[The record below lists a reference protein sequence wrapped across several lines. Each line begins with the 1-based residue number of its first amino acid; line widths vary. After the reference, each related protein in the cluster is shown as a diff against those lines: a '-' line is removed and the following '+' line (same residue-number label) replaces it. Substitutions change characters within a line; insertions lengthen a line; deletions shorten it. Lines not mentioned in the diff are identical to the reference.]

1 MVTAPFLRH
10 PMMTARAML
19 SLANLTGG
27 RVAIGLG
34 LGGSAVASI
43 GRRPATLQQ
52 TRDYLMAVRDLL
64 NGESVTWDG
73 VTTAPL
79 VNAEHIPIYLAAEG
93 PKALRLAGEI
103 ADGVI
108 VTVGLNHDVVTHS
121 VETARSGATDA
132 GRRPDDL
139 TFWGMG
145 YVSVRDTYDQAI
157 DDIAA
162 FLAVHGGLG
171 MQRAHA
177 REMVPPEL
185 KDKFAELM
193 AAYSAT
199 EHVVVGA
206 EQSKLVKTLGL
217 TDYLAGL
224 TAIAG
229 TPEQVRDCVSGLE
242 KLGVSC
248 VLAPL
253 PGNVDPD
260 GTLRRF
266 RDAVAGS

>member
-1 MVTAPFLRH
+1 
-10 PMMTARAML
+10 
-19 SLANLTGG
+19 
-27 RVAIGLG
+27 
-34 LGGSAVASI
+34 
-43 GRRPATLQQ
+43 
-52 TRDYLMAVRDLL
+52 
-64 NGESVTWDG
+64 
-73 VTTAPL
+73 
-79 VNAEHIPIYLAAEG
+79 
-93 PKALRLAGEI
+93 
-103 ADGVI
+103 
-108 VTVGLNHDVVTHS
+108 
-121 VETARSGATDA
+121 
-132 GRRPDDL
+132 

-185 KDKFAELM
+185 TDKFAELM
-193 AAYSAT
+193 AAYSAA

-229 TPEQVRDCVSGLE
+229 TPEQVRDCVS
-242 KLGVSC
+242 
-248 VLAPL
+248 
-253 PGNVDPD
+253 
-260 GTLRRF
+260 
-266 RDAVAGS
+266 